1 MCELGTRWDQRQP
14 EAMLKTWNKWN
25 NNLPEKMVVP
35 RTFRFQHEKI
45 EVIDFHVFS
54 AASIIGTAML
64 CMQSFTSY
72 QEYHK
77 D

>member
-1 MCELGTRWDQRQP
+1 MGSATTRSNVKEVEQMEQQS
-14 EAMLKTWNKWN
+14 TG
-25 NNLPEKMVVP
+25 KMVVP

-64 CMQSFTSY
+64 CMQSFNSY